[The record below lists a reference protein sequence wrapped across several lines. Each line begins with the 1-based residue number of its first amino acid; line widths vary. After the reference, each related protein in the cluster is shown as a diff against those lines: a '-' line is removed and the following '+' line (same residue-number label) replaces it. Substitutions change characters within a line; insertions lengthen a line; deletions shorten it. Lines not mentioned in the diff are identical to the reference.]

1 LGNNYVDDEELMIG
15 VPFDQEKIRYAYR
28 CLIHKKLPD
37 FVACQRCGKPILY
50 KGRGRPPKYCD
61 ECRKTRRREI
71 HRDYMARRR
80 AEIKKILN
88 IIGWTGLKSEIDQ
101 TKIVEKIRRETALQ
115 HAISQHTHKWEYFSE
130 VDGLRPTRR
139 KCKICGK
146 EEILFCKHDWE
157 YVGNFRICKKCGKRE
172 NVARLTFRTVPADE
186 YYSKRF
192 PRK

>member
-1 LGNNYVDDEELMIG
+1 MGNNSADDEEHMVG
-15 VPFDQEKIRYAYR
+15 VPFNQEKIRYAYR

-50 KGRGRPPKYCD
+50 KGKGRPPKYCD
-61 ECRKTRRREI
+61 ECRKIRRREI

-80 AEIKKILN
+80 AEIRKILKAL
-88 IIGWTGLKSEIDQ
+88 GWTGLKFEIESMDTFQ
-101 TKIVEKIRRETALQ
+101 KLKREAATEL
-115 HAISQHTHKWEYFSE
+115 AIPKHVHKWEYFSE

-139 KCKICGK
+139 KCRICGK

-157 YVGNFRICKKCGKRE
+157 YVGNFRICKKCGKKE
-172 NVARLTFRTVPADE
+172 DVTRLTFRTVPADE